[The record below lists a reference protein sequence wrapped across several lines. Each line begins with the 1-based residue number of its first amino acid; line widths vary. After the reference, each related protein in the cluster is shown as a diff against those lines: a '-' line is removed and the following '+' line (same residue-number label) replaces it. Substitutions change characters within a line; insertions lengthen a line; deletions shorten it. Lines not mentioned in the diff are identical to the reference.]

1 MINGRT
7 TSINLSG
14 SNRHIRA
21 RVSIS
26 RLLPDDRRRIHHSG
40 PCPPT
45 ISFSTAPFTAPPCG
59 PPPRLRPF
67 TSSGLL
73 ARRELH
79 LLVGR
84 LFVFDLAQ
92 NLDLHSSAMRL
103 TAIATAIGGDSVA
116 FSGVRWC
123 DNSLT
128 GKGFR
133 TCMNY
138 SGHTA
143 DDWGSRGRE
152 FKSRQPDNTM
162 ADCHA

>member
-1 MINGRT
+1 
-7 TSINLSG
+7 
-14 SNRHIRA
+14 
-21 RVSIS
+21 
-26 RLLPDDRRRIHHSG
+26 
-40 PCPPT
+40 
-45 ISFSTAPFTAPPCG
+45 
-59 PPPRLRPF
+59 
-67 TSSGLL
+67 
-73 ARRELH
+73 
-79 LLVGR
+79 
-84 LFVFDLAQ
+84 
-92 NLDLHSSAMRL
+92 LDLHSSAMRL
-103 TAIATAIGGDSVA
+103 TAIATAIGGDSGA